1 MFSEGKI
8 PMNSKI
14 LLVWVFIFALA
25 ISGCS
30 SELSQQPAATSTLP
44 ADPEPD
50 PVPDPIPD
58 PEVIHP
64 TLVPTNSVTIPVTWA
79 RLNLKGTL
87 IYSIHGLDEKTQTNI
102 IRVHALDLETGSVS
116 VLYSAPKDAGIYYV
130 SASQDN
136 RQIVISYSPPL
147 QSDPRIVEALYTLPL
162 EGSKPPE
169 LLFMPAIRED
179 QYIQAEWSPDGK
191 YIYYTFVNYI
201 ITDPTRLEPFY
212 KIFRMEYPG
221 GEPELIAEAA
231 YWPRLSFDSSRL
243 VYVAA
248 DPVTAE
254 HQLKIADPD
263 GKNVQDVVLTGSYI
277 PVLKDAPFFSPD
289 GKSIIFSG
297 DVPGAAY
304 QPNWFEKL
312 AGLRV
317 AQANG
322 EASDWWS
329 VPITGGEITRLT
341 YLYTVALYGSVS
353 PDNKYVVSY
362 SRDNIFVMNPDGSE
376 ITVILPGLGR
386 FFGTVSWI
394 P

>member
-1 MFSEGKI
+1 
-8 PMNSKI
+8 MNIKY
-14 LLVWVFIFALA
+14 LLVWVFIFTFV
-25 ISGCS
+25 ISSCS
-30 SELSQQPAATSTLP
+30 NESGQQSVATSTLP

-79 RLNLKGTL
+79 HLNLKGKL
-87 IYSIHGLDEKTQTNI
+87 IYSINGLEDNQYDI
-102 IRVHALDLETGSVS
+102 IRVHSLDLETGRVS
-116 VLYSAPKDAGIYYV
+116 VIYSAPRDAGIYYV
-130 SASQDN
+130 TASPENKQAL
-136 RQIVISYSPPL
+136 ISYSPPP
-147 QSDPRIVEALYTLPL
+147 QSDPRIVQALYTMPL
-162 EGSKPPE
+162 DSSKPPE

-201 ITDPTRLEPFY
+201 VTDPNRLEPFY

-231 YWPRLSFDSSRL
+231 YWPRLSADPSRL
-243 VYVAA
+243 VYVSA
-248 DPVTAE
+248 DPVTAK

-263 GKNVQDVVLTGSYI
+263 GKKVQDIVLSGSYI
-277 PVLKDAPFFSPD
+277 PELKDAPFFSPD

-297 DVPGAAY
+297 DVSGASY
-304 QPNWFEKL
+304 KPNLLEKL
-312 AGLRV
+312 NGLRV
-317 AQANG
+317 AKTSG

-329 VPITGGEITRLT
+329 VPTTGGEATRLT

-353 PDNKYVVSY
+353 PDNNYVVSY
-362 SRDNIFVMNPDGSE
+362 SRDNIFVMKADGSD
-376 ITVILPGLGR
+376 ITVIIPGLGR